1 MILAIDIGNTNIV
14 IGCCADGQVIFRE
27 RVSTNPTATVLEYAA
42 MLKMAFDMNRAD
54 ITAVDGAILSSVV
67 PAVTLTMR
75 DAVHKYLHLT
85 PLVVGPGIKTGLRIH
100 IDNPAQLGSD
110 LVVDAV
116 AGIHHY
122 PLPQIIIDMGTATK
136 LLVVTKNKEFLGGAI
151 CAGIKGS
158 MDSLVTTTSKLS
170 RTSLEVPKKVINGDT
185 SQCIQSGILYGHI
198 AMVEGLVNK
207 AKAEIGDYSTKV
219 IVTGG
224 YSNVIKAYLDSSYIY
239 DANLLLDGM
248 LFIYNKNK

>member
-1 MILAIDIGNTNIV
+1 
-14 IGCCADGQVIFRE
+14 
-27 RVSTNPTATVLEYAA
+27 
-42 MLKMAFDMNRAD
+42 
-54 ITAVDGAILSSVV
+54 
-67 PAVTLTMR
+67 
-75 DAVHKYLHLT
+75 
-85 PLVVGPGIKTGLRIH
+85 
-100 IDNPAQLGSD
+100 
-110 LVVDAV
+110 
-116 AGIHHY
+116 
-122 PLPQIIIDMGTATK
+122 
-136 LLVVTKNKEFLGGAI
+136 
-151 CAGIKGS
+151 